1 MPRSFVSDIATRAVV
16 NLLMS
21 TVNEFWPIIFLHDR
35 GVVGGENDQLW
46 LRTLASEPAFV
57 EATLATAIRYWLP
70 DRACKLRAEMHS
82 YRATTMVMD
91 RISSNKTESD
101 GFIGAVLTMAI
112 SERLVGNDTAWQI
125 HMSGLAQIMKARKAQ
140 GLEGLPSL
148 FTDLMIL

>member
-1 MPRSFVSDIATRAVV
+1 MSDVANSALV
-16 NLLMS
+16 NLLMT

-82 YRATTMVMD
+82 HRATTMVMD
-91 RISSNKTESD
+91 CIFSNQTESD

-112 SERLVGNDTAWQI
+112 SERLVGNDAAWQI
-125 HMSGLAQIMKARKAQ
+125 HMSGLMQIIKARKGQ
-140 GLEGLPSL
+140 GVDGLPAL